1 MGLAGPAKCS
11 IADKR
16 PWSRAR
22 LASSDVSVG
31 GNGVW
36 RHIYSALWS
45 IIQRSRHLSRLL
57 RNSNALQ
64 MSTSTPNKPIGLG
77 FVGLS
82 AKGWASSVLAPPL
95 FQAPLNQQY
104 KLVAV
109 STSRAA
115 SAEESA
121 KAHTEKTGHTVK
133 GYHGSTA
140 AIAADPD
147 VQFVAV
153 SVKTPDHAAAIKPIL
168 AAKKDVFSEWP
179 LGKNLEETRELAAL
193 AKEAGVRTLIGTQAW
208 QSPLVNK
215 VKMTS

>member
-1 MGLAGPAKCS
+1 MWRIS
-11 IADKR
+11 I
-16 PWSRAR
+16 R
-22 LASSDVSVG
+22 LVVVMRSFTFTAQHNNKSHLLTHRLISMASST
-31 GNGVW
+31 
-36 RHIYSALWS
+36 ATK
-45 IIQRSRHLSRLL
+45 
-57 RNSNALQ
+57 A
-64 MSTSTPNKPIGLG
+64 IGLG

-82 AKGWASSVLAPPL
+82 ANGWASNALAPPL
-95 FQAPLNQQY
+95 FQAPLNDQY

-121 KAHTEKTGHTVK
+121 KVHTEKTGHVVK
-133 GYHGSTA
+133 GYHGSTE

-153 SVKTPDHAAAIKPIL
+153 AVKVPDHAAAIKPIL

-179 LGKNLEETRELAAL
+179 LARNLEEAKELAVL
-193 AKEAGVRTLIGTQAW
+193 AKEAGVRTLVGLQEW

-215 VKMTS
+215 VRMELLTAG

>member
-1 MGLAGPAKCS
+1 MSSA
-11 IADKR
+11 
-16 PWSRAR
+16 
-22 LASSDVSVG
+22 ASTK
-31 GNGVW
+31 
-36 RHIYSALWS
+36 A
-45 IIQRSRHLSRLL
+45 
-57 RNSNALQ
+57 
-64 MSTSTPNKPIGLG
+64 IGLG

-82 AKGWASSVLAPPL
+82 AKGWASSALAPPL

-109 STSRAA
+109 STSRAE

-121 KAHTEKTGHTVK
+121 KAHTEKTGHAVK
-133 GYHGSTA
+133 GYHGSTE

-153 SVKTPDHAAAIKPIL
+153 SVKVPDHAAAIKPVL

-179 LGKNLEETRELAAL
+179 LGKNLEETKELAVL
-193 AKEAGVRTLIGTQAW
+193 AKEAGVRTLIGLQAW

-215 VKMTS
+215 VRLNS

>member
-1 MGLAGPAKCS
+1 M
-11 IADKR
+11 
-16 PWSRAR
+16 
-22 LASSDVSVG
+22 SS
-31 GNGVW
+31 
-36 RHIYSALWS
+36 
-45 IIQRSRHLSRLL
+45 
-57 RNSNALQ
+57 
-64 MSTSTPNKPIGLG
+64 TTTKPIGLG

-82 AKGWASSVLAPPL
+82 AKGWASNALAPPL
-95 FQAPLNQQY
+95 FQAPLNEQY

-121 KAHTEKTGHTVK
+121 KAHTEKTGHNVK
-133 GYHGSTA
+133 GYHGSTK

-153 SVKTPDHAAAIKPIL
+153 SVKAPEHAAAIKPVL

-179 LGKNLEETRELAAL
+179 LARNLDEAKELAAL

-215 VKMTS
+215 VRVIP